1 MKKSRKLVI
10 GLTFLTAAATAALAT
25 TVVGILKNQNL
36 PPENKLELSKKKF
49 GEKVNESK
57 ELLDKLLDPKYKDIR
72 KNLQDALDETNKN
85 ITKDSNA
92 EDYDKQI
99 ENLSKAIEE
108 VKKDKQQI
116 DINDGSLDK
125 SKKEYE
131 EAKKSAEDLAS
142 KLTDDKYKTVKDK
155 LDKAIV
161 DATKNINENSSKED
175 YELATEKLNKAIDQA
190 KKQEKDIS
198 LSEFDELAL
207 RANKLDNA
215 IGDTKYYSYFK
226 GLVKRIINNN
236 FQPQNKKSFSL
247 LTSKERK
254 QKIDS
259 LRSEVIKEEA
269 IWEHYLLLI
278 NKYLDLK
285 KEAEAFSQELSK
297 NVIYSDIQNELEK
310 QIFNIEEEIKN
321 RNYTNY
327 DEQIINL
334 EKALELS
341 KQNKKAKDIVL
352 ARVKSAYENKKE
364 LAQQL
369 IAILN
374 EKSEYSEIKQK
385 LNQEIESASYG
396 INDNSAENVY
406 WDAASKLQNAIKEAN
421 EAKNIKDKQI
431 LTLEEAKAKYES
443 KVTEA
448 QKLSDD
454 LNKYNYRQLKQ
465 DFDKKFSTIKE
476 AISASSLKEDYL
488 SAIEK
493 LDELMKESGEKLQK
507 LDKALEKMKAFE
519 NKELEVKAYR
529 DDIMGE
535 LRNTYFKNYLLEKI
549 EEIKT
554 GTNKEDPESIDQGI
568 KSLDELLIETQ
579 NQVKFRETLWN
590 RLLEEK
596 EKYEDLAKL
605 YNNHSEL
612 AKLRTDIQNE
622 IERVF
627 NENELVKHASLN
639 NSDLRKKIWDI
650 LFWYVAF
657 IDQIKHYNDNKKMV
671 DELLVEL
678 SKKDI
683 YKKIK
688 QELELE
694 IKKVETE
701 SLDNSLHVLSHNLMH
716 AYQWFLMQKQNLDYE
731 VSNFE
736 SRLKE
741 ANNFA
746 DNDLIEPK
754 YYDIREELKN
764 KVSKILNEV
773 SEISD
778 DAKTWEF
785 LNQKNYALYEAIQ
798 HARNARNEI
807 DNLGLEVGVA
817 KNRYEEIKH
826 NAKNYIQKQLN
837 QPKYSQI
844 KNELQSK
851 IEKIE
856 AEVISSPAT
865 KELFDQKQAELIQWL
880 VHAQNEKARKDAKE
894 SADSSTAR

>member
-310 QIFNIEEEIKN
+310 QIFNSEDNLDKIP
-321 RNYTNY
+321 TNY

-421 EAKNIKDKQI
+421 EAKNVKDKQI

-454 LNKYNYRQLKQ
+454 LNKYNYQQLKQ
-465 DFDKKFSTIKE
+465 GFDIKFNNIKE
-476 AISASSLKEDYL
+476 TISNSSSNQKEDYL

-493 LDELMKESGEKLQK
+493 LDELMKESTEKWQK
-507 LDKALEKMKAFE
+507 ADKALEKMKAFE

-535 LRNTYFKNYLLEKI
+535 LRNTYFKDYLSGRI
-549 EEIKT
+549 EQIRN
-554 GTNKEDPESIDQGI
+554 GVNKDYPESIDQGI
-568 KSLDELLIETQ
+568 KLLDELLVETP

-701 SLDNSLHVLSHNLMH
+701 SLDNSLHVLSHNLMN
-716 AYQWFLMQKQNLDYE
+716 AYQWFLMQKRNLDYE

-764 KVSKILNEV
+764 KVSQILKEV
-773 SEISD
+773 SETST

-785 LNQKNYALYEAIQ
+785 LNQKNYALWKAIQ
-798 HARNARNEI
+798 HAKERRNEI
-807 DNLGLEVGVA
+807 DNLGLKIGEA
-817 KNRYEEIKH
+817 KNRYEVTRQIV
-826 NAKNYIQKQLN
+826 KNYIKEQLN

-865 KELFDQKQAELIQWL
+865 KELFDQKDAELNQL
-880 VHAQNEKARKDAKE
+880 LYNAQNEKEAIDAQ
-894 SADSSTAR
+894 

>member
-49 GEKVNESK
+49 GEKVNETK

-85 ITKDSNA
+85 ITKDSKA

-142 KLTDDKYKTVKDK
+142 KLTDDKYKAVKDK

-161 DATKNINENSSKED
+161 DVTKNINENSSKED

-207 RANKLDNA
+207 RANELDNSIA
-215 IGDTKYYSYFK
+215 DTKYYSYFK
-226 GLVKRIINNN
+226 DQVKKLINDN
-236 FQPQNKKSFSL
+236 FQPQNKKSFSS
-247 LTSKERK
+247 LTPKERK
-254 QKIDS
+254 QKIDF
-259 LRSEVIKEEA
+259 LRSEVNHQETTLEN
-269 IWEHYLLLI
+269 YLLLI
-278 NKYLDLK
+278 SRYLDLK
-285 KEAEAFSQELSK
+285 KEAEAFLQELSK
-297 NVIYSDIQNELEK
+297 NVIYRDIQNELQE
-310 QIFNIEEEIKN
+310 QIFNSEDNIKKSNYVGYYGQNLILEE
-321 RNYTNY
+321 
-327 DEQIINL
+327 
-334 EKALELS
+334 ALKLS
-341 KQNKKAKDIVL
+341 KQNKKAIDIEL
-352 ARVKSAYENKKE
+352 ARAKSAYENEKRISKQ
-364 LAQQL
+364 LAS
-369 IAILN
+369 ILN
-374 EKSEYSEIKQK
+374 EKSEYNEIKQK

-396 INDNSAENVY
+396 INDTSTKNDYQTATL
-406 WDAASKLQNAIKEAN
+406 KLQNAIKEAK

-448 QKLSDD
+448 LKLSDD
-454 LNKYNYRQLKQ
+454 LNKYNYQQLKQ
-465 DFDKKFSTIKE
+465 DFDKKFKTIKE
-476 AISASSLKEDYL
+476 TISDSSSREDYL

-493 LDELMKESGEKLQK
+493 LDELMKESGEKWQK

-519 NKELEVKAYR
+519 NKELKVKAYR

-535 LRNTYFKNYLLEKI
+535 LRNTYFKNYLSEKI
-549 EEIKT
+549 EEIKN
-554 GTNKEDPESIDQGI
+554 GVNKEDPESIDQGI
-568 KSLDELLIETQ
+568 KSLDELLVETP

-590 RLLEEK
+590 KLLKAK
-596 EKYEDLAKL
+596 EKYEVLLKWFNNDSEIAKIL
-605 YNNHSEL
+605 TYV
-612 AKLRTDIQNE
+612 QNE
-622 IERVF
+622 IERVV
-627 NENELVKHASLN
+627 NDDELVKHASLN
-639 NSDLRKKIWDI
+639 NSDLQKRIFEIFQHYAIFNDMININNENKIRI
-650 LFWYVAF
+650 
-657 IDQIKHYNDNKKMV
+657 

-683 YKKIK
+683 YKKLK

-694 IKKVETE
+694 IKKVEVE
-701 SLDNSLHVLSHNLMH
+701 NSDIPFDDLHHI
-716 AYQWFLMQKQNLDYE
+716 YQMFLHQKQRLDYE

-736 SRLKE
+736 SKLKE

-754 YYDIREELKN
+754 YHDIKEELKI
-764 KVSKILNEV
+764 KVSQILNEV
-773 SEISD
+773 SETLD
-778 DAKTWEF
+778 EAKTWEF
-785 LNQKNYALYEAIQ
+785 LNQKNYALWKAIQ
-798 HARNARNEI
+798 HAKDRRNEI
-807 DNLGLEVGVA
+807 DNLGLKIGEA
-817 KNRYEEIKH
+817 KNRYEVTKQF
-826 NAKNYIQKQLN
+826 AKKYIQEQLN
-837 QPKYSQI
+837 QPKYLLI

-856 AEVISSPAT
+856 AEVFSSPAT
-865 KELFDQKQAELIQWL
+865 KELFDQKESELNQL
-880 VHAQNEKARKDAKE
+880 LGHAQNEKARKDAQE
-894 SADSSTAR
+894 SGNSSTAR

>member
-36 PPENKLELSKKKF
+36 PPENKLELSKKKL
-49 GEKVNESK
+49 GEKVNEAK
-57 ELLDKLLDPKYKDIR
+57 ELIDKLLDPKYKDIR

-85 ITKDSNA
+85 ITKDSKA

-207 RANKLDNA
+207 RANELDNSIA
-215 IGDTKYYSYFK
+215 DTKYYSYFK
-226 GLVKRIINNN
+226 DQVKKLINDN
-236 FQPQNKKSFSL
+236 FQPQNKKSFSS
-247 LTSKERK
+247 LTPKERK
-254 QKIDS
+254 QKIDF
-259 LRSEVIKEEA
+259 LRSEVNHQEA
-269 IWEHYLLLI
+269 ILENYLLLI
-278 NKYLDLK
+278 SRYLDLK
-285 KEAEAFSQELSK
+285 KEVEAFSQELSK
-297 NVIYSDIQNELEK
+297 NVIYSDIKIALEK
-310 QIFNIEEEIKN
+310 QIFDSEDNLSKIP
-321 RNYTNY
+321 TNY

-341 KQNKKAKDIVL
+341 KQSKKAKDIEL
-352 ARVKSAYENKKE
+352 ARSKSAYENEKK

-369 IAILN
+369 VAILN
-374 EKSEYSEIKQK
+374 EKSEYNEIKQK
-385 LNQEIESASYG
+385 LNQEIKSASYG
-396 INDNSAENVY
+396 INDNSAANVY
-406 WDAASKLQNAIKEAN
+406 WDATWKLQNAIKEAN

-448 QKLSDD
+448 LKLSDD
-454 LNKYNYRQLKQ
+454 LNKYNYQQLKQ
-465 DFDKKFSTIKE
+465 DFDKKFKTIKE
-476 AISASSLKEDYL
+476 TISDSSSREDYL
-488 SAIEK
+488 SVIEK
-493 LDELMKESGEKLQK
+493 LDELMKESGEKWQK

-519 NKELEVKAYR
+519 SKELEVKAYR

-549 EEIKT
+549 EEIKN
-554 GTNKEDPESIDQGI
+554 GVNKEDPESIDGGI
-568 KSLDELLIETQ
+568 KFLDELLVETP

-590 RLLEEK
+590 KLLKAK
-596 EKYEDLAKL
+596 EKYEVLLKWSNNDSEIAKIL
-605 YNNHSEL
+605 TYV
-612 AKLRTDIQNE
+612 QNE
-622 IERVF
+622 IERVV
-627 NENELVKHASLN
+627 NDDELVKHASLN
-639 NSDLRKKIWDI
+639 NSDLQKRIFEIFQHYAIFNDM
-650 LFWYVAF
+650 
-657 IDQIKHYNDNKKMV
+657 IKHHNENKIRI

-694 IKKVETE
+694 IKKVEAE
-701 SLDNSLHVLSHNLMH
+701 NSDIHFHDLYHI
-716 AYQWFLMQKQNLDYE
+716 YQMFLMQKQNLDYE
-731 VSNFE
+731 ISNFE

-754 YYDIREELKN
+754 YSDIREELKN
-764 KVSKILNEV
+764 KVSQILNEV
-773 SEISD
+773 SDALAE
-778 DAKTWEF
+778 AKTAEF
-785 LNQKNYALYEAIQ
+785 WNQKAFALYNARL
-798 HARNARNEI
+798 HAQNARNKI
-807 DNLGLEVGVA
+807 DNLISEA
-817 KNRYEEIKH
+817 RYKYEAVKQ
-826 NAKNYIQKQLN
+826 NVNDYIQKQLN
-837 QPKYSQI
+837 RPEYSRI

-851 IEKIE
+851 IENIE

-865 KELFDQKQAELIQWL
+865 RELFDQKDAELNQL
-880 VHAQNEKARKDAKE
+880 LGHAQNEKAGIDAQE
-894 SADSSTAR
+894 SGNSSTARQTIQR

>member
-25 TVVGILKNQNL
+25 TVVGILKDQNL
-36 PPENKLELSKKKF
+36 PLENKLELSKKKF
-49 GEKVNESK
+49 GEKVNETK

-72 KNLQDALDETNKN
+72 KKLQDALDETNKN
-85 ITKDSNA
+85 LTKDSKA

-142 KLTDDKYKTVKDK
+142 KLTDDKYKAVKDK

-161 DATKNINENSSKED
+161 DVTKNINENSSKED

-207 RANKLDNA
+207 RANELDNSIA
-215 IGDTKYYSYFK
+215 DTKYYSYFK
-226 GLVKRIINNN
+226 DQVKKLINDN
-236 FQPQNKKSFSL
+236 FQPQNKKSFSS
-247 LTSKERK
+247 LTPKERK
-254 QKIDS
+254 QKIDF
-259 LRSEVIKEEA
+259 LRSEVNEQEA
-269 IWEHYLLLI
+269 TLENYLLLI
-278 NKYLDLK
+278 SRYLDLK
-285 KEAEAFSQELSK
+285 KEAEAFLQELSK
-297 NVIYSDIQNELEK
+297 NVIYRDIQNELQE
-310 QIFNIEEEIKN
+310 QIFNSEDNIKKSNYVGYYGQDLILEE
-321 RNYTNY
+321 
-327 DEQIINL
+327 
-334 EKALELS
+334 ALKLS
-341 KQNKKAKDIVL
+341 KQNKKAIDIEL
-352 ARVKSAYENKKE
+352 ARAKSAYENEKRISKQ
-364 LAQQL
+364 LAS
-369 IAILN
+369 ILN
-374 EKSEYSEIKQK
+374 EKSEYNEIKQK

-396 INDNSAENVY
+396 INDTSTKNDYQTATL
-406 WDAASKLQNAIKEAN
+406 KLQNAIKEAK

-448 QKLSDD
+448 LKLSDD
-454 LNKYNYRQLKQ
+454 LNKYNYQQLKQ
-465 DFDKKFSTIKE
+465 DFDKKFKTIKE
-476 AISASSLKEDYL
+476 TISDSSSREDYL

-493 LDELMKESGEKLQK
+493 LDELMKESTEKWQK
-507 LDKALEKMKAFE
+507 ADKALEKMKTFE

-535 LRNTYFKNYLLEKI
+535 LRNTYFKNYLSEKI
-549 EEIKT
+549 EEIKNSV
-554 GTNKEDPESIDQGI
+554 NKEDPESIDQGI
-568 KSLDELLIETQ
+568 KSLDELLVETP

-590 RLLEEK
+590 KLLKAK
-596 EKYEDLAKL
+596 EKYEVLLKWSNNDSEIAKIL
-605 YNNHSEL
+605 TYV
-612 AKLRTDIQNE
+612 QNE
-622 IERVF
+622 IERVV
-627 NENELVKHASLN
+627 NDDELVKHASLN
-639 NSDLRKKIWDI
+639 NSDLQKRIFEI
-650 LFWYVAF
+650 FHHYVIF
-657 IDQIKHYNDNKKMV
+657 IDMIKHHNVNKIRI

-683 YKKIK
+683 YKKLK

-694 IKKVETE
+694 IKKVEVE
-701 SLDNSLHVLSHNLMH
+701 NSDIPFDDLHHI
-716 AYQWFLMQKQNLDYE
+716 YQMFLHQKRNLDYE

-736 SRLKE
+736 SKLKE

-754 YYDIREELKN
+754 YHDIKEELKI
-764 KVSKILNEV
+764 KVSQILNEV
-773 SEISD
+773 SETST

-785 LNQKNYALYEAIQ
+785 LNQKNYALWKAIQ
-798 HARNARNEI
+798 HAKDRRNEI
-807 DNLGLEVGVA
+807 DNLGLKIGEA
-817 KNRYEEIKH
+817 KNRYEVTKQF
-826 NAKNYIQKQLN
+826 AKKYIQEQLN
-837 QPKYSQI
+837 QPKYLLI

-856 AEVISSPAT
+856 AEVFSSPAT
-865 KELFDQKQAELIQWL
+865 KELFDQKESELNQL
-880 VHAQNEKARKDAKE
+880 LYNAQNEKKSKDAKE
-894 SADSSTAR
+894 SGDSSTAR